1 MEEIKTG
8 SVTPFKR
15 RVSESDEFSEEF
27 DSSSIREHS
36 KSEMEET
43 PIVNVVPSFES
54 SFNFSENKG
63 TPVRPFRKKYYKTN
77 AARGYTKI
85 SASYNAPATYSHTR
99 ICNQ

>member
-8 SVTPFKR
+8 SVTPYKR
-15 RVSESDEFSEEF
+15 MRSRSDVLSEEC
-27 DSSSIREHS
+27 DSSPA
-36 KSEMEET
+36 SEYTQSQMDET

-63 TPVRPFRKKYYKTN
+63 TPVRPFRKKHYRTA

-85 SASYNAPATYSHTR
+85 SAVYNAPATYSQTR
-99 ICNQ
+99 I